1 MPYPRERTIVIGDTP
16 RDIACARADGLR
28 CVAVCSGPYEAD
40 ELTAAEVV
48 ARDSGELRQALS
60 NLLADPR

>member
-1 MPYPRERTIVIGDTP
+1 VIGDTP
-16 RDIACARADGLR
+16 RDIACARVDGLR

-40 ELTAAEVV
+40 ELSAAEVV

-60 NLLADPR
+60 NLLADAS